1 MLKRILVPV
10 DFSTPSLAALDYA
23 IAFRQ
28 SLEAELVLLHVV
40 EPFSFSSVNGM
51 YGVGFDTGAIAAELE
66 RAAHRQL
73 SRLAAGL
80 HARHVPVRALVEV
93 GPASQ
98 VIADTASK
106 LGVDMIIMATRGRTG
121 LSHLLLGS
129 VAERVVRT
137 APCPVLTVH
146 PPTRSARP
154 ARRTAGRHVPRLAPA
169 TSKGSRRAVGG
180 PAGARTASAG

>member
-10 DFSTPSLAALDYA
+10 DFSKPSLAALDHA

-40 EPFSFSSVNGM
+40 EPFSFGSVNGM

-106 LGVDMIIMATRGRTG
+106 LGVDMIIMATHGRTG

-137 APCPVLTVH
+137 VPCPVLTVH
-146 PPTRSARP
+146 PSTRP
-154 ARRTAGRHVPRLAPA
+154 ARGAGRAGGRQASGPAPA
-169 TSKGSRRAVGG
+169 AAKRSRRAGAVA
-180 PAGARTASAG
+180 PARTASAR

>member
-10 DFSTPSLAALDYA
+10 DFSKPSLAALDHA

-28 SLEAELVLLHVV
+28 PLEAELVLLHVV
-40 EPFSFSSVNGM
+40 EPFSLSGVNGM
-51 YGVGFDTGAIAAELE
+51 YGVGFDTGAISAELE

-73 SRLAAGL
+73 SRLAAGV

-106 LGVDMIIMATRGRTG
+106 LGVDMIIMATHGRTG

-129 VAERVVRT
+129 VAERVVR
-137 APCPVLTVH
+137 AASCPVLTVR
-146 PPTRSARP
+146 PPGTSRRKP
-154 ARRTAGRHVPRLAPA
+154 ARQRA
-169 TSKGSRRAVGG
+169 TRA
-180 PAGARTASAG
+180 RS